1 MQAQPNDRTFDS
13 FVDIVAEPT
22 IEPTTKFHTIF
33 VDCMEMYADAAM
45 VASYLDKHS
54 EWFRR
59 CAQPMQADPIGNTG
73 YILTIGHYGALGYE
87 IEPKIGLDLL
97 PQEEG
102 VYRIET
108 IPVPGFLAPGY
119 EVDFKASMELV
130 EHDPSEAHG
139 SESSL
144 GDGSQGNE
152 AQLDKISKMT
162 RVQWHLDLTV
172 HLQFPKFIQALP
184 KSLIQATGDHLLD
197 QIIRQVS
204 RRLTHKVQTDF
215 HSTYGLTMPKTQRR
229 WFF

>member
-45 VASYLDKHS
+45 VARYLDNHS

-59 CAQPMQADPIGNTG
+59 CAQPMKADPIGNTG
-73 YILTIGHYGALGYE
+73 YILTIGNYGALGYE

-97 PQEEG
+97 PQQES

-108 IPVPGFLAPGY
+108 IPVPGFVAPGY
-119 EVDFKASMELV
+119 DVDFRASMELV
-130 EHDPSEAHG
+130 EHEPTE
-139 SESSL
+139 E
-144 GDGSQGNE
+144 DG
-152 AQLDKISKMT
+152 LDNGAKIT

-172 HLQFPKFIQALP
+172 QIQFPKFIQALP
-184 KSLIQATGDHLLD
+184 KSLIQATGERLLD

-215 HSTYGLTMPKTQRR
+215 HSTYNLTIPKTQRR
-229 WFF
+229 WFFQ